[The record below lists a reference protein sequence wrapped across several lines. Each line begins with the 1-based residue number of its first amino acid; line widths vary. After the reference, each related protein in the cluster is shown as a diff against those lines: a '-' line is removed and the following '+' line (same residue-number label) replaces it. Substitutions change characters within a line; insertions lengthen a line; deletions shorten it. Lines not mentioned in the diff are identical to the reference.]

1 MSFVSVG
8 DSSPIQSV
16 SFRGGSGWVDG
27 PASGLSPDCEVGRAG
42 DVLVGR
48 ALYSSL
54 CPSPMASR
62 SRYTKSSTNGKGGLG
77 DQHQSG
83 RVSPAK

>member
-1 MSFVSVG
+1 MSLVSVG

-27 PASGLSPDCEVGRAG
+27 PASGLSPDCEDGRAG

-48 ALYSSL
+48 ALYSNL
-54 CPSPMASR
+54 CPSPMSAR
-62 SRYTKSSTNGKGGLG
+62 SRRTRSSTNSENELGG
-77 DQHQSG
+77 QHQSASG
-83 RVSPAK
+83 SPAK